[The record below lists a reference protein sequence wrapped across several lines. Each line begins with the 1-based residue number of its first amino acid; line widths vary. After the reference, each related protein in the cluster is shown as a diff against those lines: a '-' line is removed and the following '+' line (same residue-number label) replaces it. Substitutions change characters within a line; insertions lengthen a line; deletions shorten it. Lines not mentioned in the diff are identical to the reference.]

1 MLDCLLIK
9 ERSTVQRNSI
19 FFMIDGSS
27 MDVMIEL
34 PLFVAFDATNLQ
46 AMHFA
51 INAQPAQETFV
62 IVV

>member
-1 MLDCLLIK
+1 LLIK
-9 ERSTVQRNSI
+9 ERSTVQLNS
-19 FFMIDGSS
+19 FFFVTDGSS

-51 INAQPAQETFV
+51 IIAPAQETFV